1 MRRLSATAFLCVALS
16 AGGAD
21 LVHAATGEGDDASK
35 KSKRGELLDTR
46 VPIPSYSKDVKDNGC
61 HVRAS
66 PQEVFVGP
74 DVDLQ
79 HIRFE
84 DLIGEVVGRYSVRAI
99 IDPPAA
105 FVSSLDDLD
114 PETRTLAKLDVL
126 RNGLGRD
133 GLHTFFYMSSGAL
146 APFIRDALQD
156 AGMIREHALFADAMG
171 LFGATYPVEEEER
184 AKRYSYSSLDTP
196 MNDFDRSMLD
206 LSAKF
211 GTRKTLGNA
220 MVAYVE
226 RTPTLWHRVEDERA
240 KLGEVGRLRYLLD
253 AIAQR
258 ARTWEAADANIGKKL
273 AELPL
278 EQRTL
283 LAMHVFN
290 AEFSNGGVHQFFLNS
305 SGALAP
311 DVYDAFV
318 ELGMERQAA
327 IYKRGLDMF
336 GAKYVRDTERRR
348 ARFFDHGDWNDWDK
362 RLSALTDEFYAINGG
377 VTVVQ
382 LNAGGG
388 VAGGPGL
395 WPAMAVYARNKK
407 LLPC

>member
-1 MRRLSATAFLCVALS
+1 MRRHSAAAYLGVVLSA
-16 AGGAD
+16 AGAV
-21 LVHAATGEGDDASK
+21 LANAATGDGDEASK

-46 VPIPSYSKDVKDNGC
+46 VPIPSYSKDVSDNGC

-66 PQEVFVGP
+66 PQEIFSGP

-79 HIRFE
+79 HVRFE
-84 DLIGEVVGRYSVRAI
+84 TLIGEVVGRYSVRAI

-105 FVSSLDDLD
+105 FIASLNGLD

-133 GLHTFFYMSSGAL
+133 GLHTFFYMSGGAL
-146 APFIRDALQD
+146 APFIRDALKD
-156 AGMIREHALFADAMG
+156 AGMTREHVLFSEAMG
-171 LFGATYPVEEEER
+171 LFGATYPVAEDER

-196 MNDFDRSMLD
+196 MNDFDKRMLD

-211 GTRKTLGNA
+211 GDRETLGKA
-220 MVAYVE
+220 MVGYVE
-226 RTPTLWHRVEDERA
+226 RTPALWQRVEGERA
-240 KLGEVGRLRYLLD
+240 KLGEVARLRYLLD

-258 ARTWEAADANIGKKL
+258 ARTWDVGDARIGEKL
-273 AELPL
+273 AALPK
-278 EQRTL
+278 EQRVL
-283 LAMHVFN
+283 LAMHVFK
-290 AEFSNGGVHQFFLNS
+290 AEFENGGIHQFFLNS

-327 IYKRGLDMF
+327 IYKRALDMF

-348 ARFFDHGDWNDWDK
+348 ARFFDHGDWNEWDK
-362 RLSALTDEFYAINGG
+362 RLSALTDEFYALDGG

-382 LNAGGG
+382 LNAGAG
-388 VAGGPGL
+388 VAGGPGI
-395 WPAMAVYARNKK
+395 WPAMAVYARNEK